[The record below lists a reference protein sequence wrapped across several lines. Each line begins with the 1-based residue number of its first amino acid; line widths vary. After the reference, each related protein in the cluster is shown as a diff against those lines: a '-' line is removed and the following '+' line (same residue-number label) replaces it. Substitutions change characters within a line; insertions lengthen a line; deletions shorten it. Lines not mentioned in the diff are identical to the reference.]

1 MGRSSRFTYI
11 RATKGKRTQVTH
23 AKNTVFWPSILII
36 ECENAPDID
45 AAAKMGHISSKSA
58 GAAESQTD
66 SFEESPYLGPSGLH
80 LGLQNPSISV
90 SQGLCQLQGEVLR
103 QTRSLQQVSSISYEG
118 FLSSITE
125 LNEISNHF
133 LDTNGKQLVFAVKK
147 GSDSSFL
154 WKATVRIAC
163 VKIDSATK
171 NIDSYRCL
179 TLKQYL
185 RVFNS
190 LKTQSA
196 AVTTTLG
203 DQDPKAQVAE
213 ASSSEA
219 TADAPKVDVTDAKEL
234 LRSLADVDPNSLDE
248 CCICLERKPDVI
260 LPCTH
265 SYCLPCIEQW
275 NVDHKTCP
283 VCRETLAGT
292 DDGWVI
298 SEGPDSM
305 DIATE
310 IQKNLMELATH
321 N

>member
-1 MGRSSRFTYI
+1 
-11 RATKGKRTQVTH
+11 
-23 AKNTVFWPSILII
+23 
-36 ECENAPDID
+36 
-45 AAAKMGHISSKSA
+45 MGHISSKT
-58 GAAESQTD
+58 AASGESQND
-66 SFEESPYLGPSGLH
+66 SFDESPYLGPSGLH

-103 QTRSLQQVSSISYEG
+103 QTRSLQQVSNITYEG
-118 FLSSITE
+118 FLDSITE
-125 LNEISNHF
+125 LNEISSHF
-133 LDTNGKQLVFAVKK
+133 LDSNGKQLVFAVKK

-154 WKATVRIAC
+154 WKATVKIAC

-179 TLKQYL
+179 NLKQYL

-196 AVTTTLG
+196 AVNTALG
-203 DQDPKAQVAE
+203 DQDPKAEVAE
-213 ASSSEA
+213 ASSSGAVEEA
-219 TADAPKVDVTDAKEL
+219 TADVPKVDVTDAKEL
-234 LRSLADVDPNSLDE
+234 LRALTDVDPNSLDE

-283 VCRETLAGT
+283 VCRETLAST

-298 SEGPDSM
+298 SEGPDSL

-310 IQKNLMELATH
+310 IQKNLMDLATH